1 MNQNCQIS
9 GVNTTSAILETLT
22 RRSSFRYHRMIWALV
37 KTMCLL
43 WRPSEFVGKCIKKC
57 IVLGFV
63 RKIWLDLTATTYTV
77 YTEELWRLGRIC
89 EDIEGGLGGQ
99 RPWPRLGGQQQ
110 PLIWQLPSHQ
120 SFSRSISCRAWQKW
134 HYAYILPPTH
144 GTIENMSQKRKHYC
158 FLCLCLTL

>member
-110 PLIWQLPSHQ
+110 TYLTTTISPIFFNINQFQGLAEMAIW
-120 SFSRSISCRAWQKW
+120 SF
-134 HYAYILPPTH
+134 LVT
-144 GTIENMSQKRKHYC
+144 TSQKVLYAFALPFKLRKY
-158 FLCLCLTL
+158 